1 MAPNRR
7 LRQARELRGW
17 SQAKVAG
24 QIGTDATTVSR
35 WERGL
40 FAPTPYFRE
49 KLCVLF
55 GKNAEDLG
63 LLETTDWPTP
73 AIPSLQLS
81 GVWQRE
87 DLSASSVIAPAPPS
101 WPKRTDT
108 FTYILHSAV
117 HDQQAHMLWEDA
129 YIRAMRGQRAEA
141 QQLGEA
147 SLSAFERVG
156 HMNAAAIREWLNQHD
171 LTSPQVPS
179 ASVSPTSLP
188 IPPEQRKQSAKPLL
202 QGKGAGIALI
212 LLIVALCL
220 TTLAFSQLHS
230 PGQAST
236 TAVVHASSAPNVT
249 SQVQS
254 PTTRTSSTTTLPAAA
269 PTPGKTTAT
278 PASSSSLSTRVAPNH
293 LTLQDCPQEPLGYRC
308 TVSLWAFP
316 AGQTTFTWSAS
327 SAGLPATFNPST
339 GTGTAGQP
347 VQVIIYLQSSPG
359 QSGQLVFTFTS
370 ATKTSTTYVNWQG

>member
-63 LLETTDWPTP
+63 LLETTDWSTP
-73 AIPSLQLS
+73 ALPSLQLS
-81 GVWQRE
+81 GVCQRD
-87 DLSASSVIAPAPPS
+87 DLSTSSVIAPAPPS

-129 YIRAMRGQRAEA
+129 YIRAMRGQLAEA

-156 HMNAAAIREWLNQHD
+156 HMNAIAIREWLNQHD
-171 LTSPQVPS
+171 LTSPHVPP
-179 ASVSPTSLP
+179 ANVSPTSLP
-188 IPPEQRKQSAKPLL
+188 IPSEQHKQSAKPVL
-202 QGKGAGIALI
+202 QGKGASIALI
-212 LLIVALCL
+212 LLIVAICVA
-220 TTLAFSQLHS
+220 TFAFSQLYS

-236 TAVVHASSAPNVT
+236 TSVVHASSAPKIA

-254 PTTRTSSTTTLPAAA
+254 PTAQIRGTTTLPAAA
-269 PTPGKTTAT
+269 PTPGRTVAT
-278 PASSSSLSTRVAPNH
+278 PASGLSARVAPTH
-293 LTLQDCPQEPLGYRC
+293 LTLRDCPQESLGYRC

-316 AGQTTFTWSAS
+316 DGQTTFTWRAS
-327 SAGLPATFNPST
+327 SPDLPATFNPSA

-370 ATKTSTTYVNWQG
+370 ATKTSTVYVSWQG

>member
-49 KLCVLF
+49 RLCVLF

-63 LLETTDWPTP
+63 LLETADRPTTPIP
-73 AIPSLQLS
+73 AFQVS
-81 GVWQRE
+81 GVRQRE
-87 DLSASSVIAPAPPS
+87 DLLASSIVSPIPPS

-108 FTYILHSAV
+108 FSYILHSAM

-129 YIRAMRGQRAEA
+129 YVRALRGQRTEA

-156 HMNAAAIREWLNQHD
+156 HLNATAIREWLNQHE
-171 LTSPQVPS
+171 LVSPPLPP
-179 ASVSPTSLP
+179 ASLSPTSLP
-188 IPPEQRKQSAKPLL
+188 ISPEQRKQSARPIL
-202 QGKGAGIALI
+202 QGKGTGIALI
-212 LLIVALCL
+212 LLVVIVLCL
-220 TTLAFSQLHS
+220 AGFSFSEFYSITLTS
-230 PGQAST
+230 PP
-236 TAVVHASSAPNVT
+236 VVHASSAPKIRV
-249 SQVQS
+249 QVQS
-254 PTTRTSSTTTLPAAA
+254 STPAIPARNAVPA
-269 PTPGKTTAT
+269 PGSATAT
-278 PASSSSLSTRVAPNH
+278 PALSSGLSIKVAPNR
-293 LTLQDCPQEPLGYRC
+293 LTFQDCPLEPLGYRC
-308 TVSLWAFP
+308 TVTLWAFP
-316 AGQTTFTWSAS
+316 IDQATFTWRAS
-327 SAGLPATFNPST
+327 STNLPVFFNPST

-347 VQVIIYLQSSPG
+347 VQVILYLQSSPG
-359 QSGQLVFTFTS
+359 QSGRLVFTFTS
-370 ATKTSTTYVNWQG
+370 AAKTSALSVTWQG